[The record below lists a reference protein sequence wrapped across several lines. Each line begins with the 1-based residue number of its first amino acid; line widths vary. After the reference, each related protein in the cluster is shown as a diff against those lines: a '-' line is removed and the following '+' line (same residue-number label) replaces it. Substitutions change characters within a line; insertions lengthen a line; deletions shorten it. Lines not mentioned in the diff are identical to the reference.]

1 MAYEEAPVVP
11 TGTGDRQPATR
22 DWQAIAVT
30 AVGFVGLM
38 VGWSFQYM
46 IVVWAVV
53 LWRLFAWMAKAAVK
67 LGVLGLLLLIV
78 PVIGWIILIIL
89 LVVRNGQH
97 EIAQAIAAQPPD
109 TGKPARPIWRPWGI
123 DWLRSRLRQS

>member
-1 MAYEEAPVVP
+1 MAYEEAPIVP
-11 TGTGDRQPATR
+11 TDTGDRRPASR

-30 AVGFVGLM
+30 AVGVAGLM
-38 VGWSFQYM
+38 IGWSFQYLM
-46 IVVWAVV
+46 VVWAVV
-53 LWRLFAWMAKAAVK
+53 LWRIFAWMVKAAMK
-67 LGVLGLLLLIV
+67 LGVLGLLLLFL

-89 LVVRNGQH
+89 FVVRNGQH
-97 EIAQAIAAQPPD
+97 EIAQAIAAQQPD